1 MKPETKKTKPE
12 NNYWVSRVR
21 SRVAGALFGDI
32 IQQATK
38 DALAAVSIRI
48 DDSPGW
54 DGHTPGPIDRAWA
67 DINQDLEDALEAW
80 RKNFL
85 VRRIVTLVRSYVVG
99 PGLTVTSRLPEV
111 DQFVKAFWNHPHN
124 RMARRLGEM
133 CDELT
138 RSGELF
144 PVLFTNRVDGMSYVR
159 FVPAVQIREIETDPE
174 DYETE
179 LRYGQNQRTTAEV
192 KWWTG
197 LGHKGAF
204 RRARGGP
211 GGWHYTPL
219 MLHFAVNRPI
229 GATRGESDLTPI
241 LPWCRRYSEW
251 LKDRVRLNR
260 QRTRQGLLDV
270 EIADDALVETK
281 KQQLRT
287 RNPVEAGIYVHGPG
301 ETVALHSLKIEAD
314 DAEKDGQVLRLAI
327 AAGANIG
334 LHYLGEGES
343 TNYATAKEMGE
354 PTARFYGDRQTEF
367 KTFLTDLVTVAYQ
380 RFLMANGNGSQTPDD
395 LQLEAHAPE
404 VARADNESL
413 AKAAADIVAALR
425 EMREV
430 GWITDDLAVK
440 MAFKFAGEPIGE
452 EEIKRILSQPK
463 PQQEQQEEQQ
473 E

>member
-1 MKPETKKTKPE
+1 MTLRET
-12 NNYWVSRVR
+12 
-21 SRVAGALFGDI
+21 VAQFLFGDI
-32 IQQATK
+32 ITQATK
-38 DALAAVSIRI
+38 AALAAVSVRV

-54 DGHTPGPIDRAWA
+54 DGHTAGPTDRAWA
-67 DINQDLEDALEAW
+67 ELKTDLDDALEAW

-99 PGLTVTSRLPEV
+99 SALTVTSKDPDV
-111 DQFVKAFWNHPHN
+111 DQFAQAFWNHPQN
-124 RMARRLGEM
+124 RLTRRLGPM

-144 PVLFTNRVDGMSYVR
+144 PVLFTNRVDGMSYIR
-159 FVPAVQIREIETDPE
+159 FVPASQIREVETDE
-174 DYETE
+174 DDYETE
-179 LRYGQNQRTTAEV
+179 LRYGQNQRTTSEV
-192 KWWTG
+192 KWWIG
-197 LGHKGAF
+197 LGHRQAYG
-204 RRARGGP
+204 RSRGGP

-241 LPWCRRYSEW
+241 LPWCKRYAEW

-301 ETVALHSLKIEAD
+301 ETVAMHSLKIEGD
-314 DAEKDGQVLRLAI
+314 DASHDGRVLRLAV
-327 AAGANIG
+327 AAGSNIG

-354 PTARFYGDRQTEF
+354 PTARFYTDRQTEF
-367 KTFLTDLVTVAYQ
+367 QGFITDLTAVAYR
-380 RFLMANGNGSQTPDD
+380 RFLMVNGDVGAVREPPSPGD
-395 LQLEAHAPE
+395 LQLEAHSPE

-413 AKAAADIVAALR
+413 AKAARDIVSALS
-425 EMREV
+425 EMRAA

-440 MAFKFAGEPIGE
+440 LAFKFAGEPLSEDEIAQILATPPAGGTEGGE
-452 EEIKRILSQPK
+452 ED
-463 PQQEQQEEQQ
+463 QQ
-473 E
+473 